1 MIFEKIFPT
10 YTMDFN
16 SFCKA
21 LTPYLTGVAIG
32 ALCRLFVEE
41 LQKIRDRKRAI
52 KFLRE
57 FLEASEKY
65 IEESKVQTQEVAA
78 SRNNDLKE

>member
-1 MIFEKIFPT
+1 MTFEKIFPT

-21 LTPYLTGVAIG
+21 LTPYLTGAAIG
-32 ALCRLFVEE
+32 VLYCSFVEE
-41 LQKIRDRKRAI
+41 VQKIQDRKRAI

-57 FLEASEKY
+57 VREASEKY
-65 IEESKVQTQEVAA
+65 IEESKVAA
-78 SRNNDLKE
+78 SRNYELKE

>member
-1 MIFEKIFPT
+1 MTFEKIFPT

-21 LTPYLTGVAIG
+21 LTPYLTGAAIG
-32 ALCRLFVEE
+32 ALCHLFVEE
-41 LQKIRDRKRAI
+41 LQKIRDRNRAI

-57 FLEASEKY
+57 FREALEKD

-78 SRNNDLKE
+78 SRNYELKE